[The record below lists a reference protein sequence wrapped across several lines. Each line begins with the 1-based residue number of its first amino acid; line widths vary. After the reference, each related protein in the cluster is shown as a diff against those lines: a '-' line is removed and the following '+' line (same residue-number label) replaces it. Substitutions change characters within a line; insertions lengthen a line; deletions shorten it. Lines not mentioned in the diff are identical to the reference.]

1 MFNIL
6 LVFGRFFLVSP
17 YCCYVRI
24 GILLLL
30 LLLLLL
36 LFSYELIAM
45 F

>member
-36 LFSYELIAM
+36 FSYELIAM